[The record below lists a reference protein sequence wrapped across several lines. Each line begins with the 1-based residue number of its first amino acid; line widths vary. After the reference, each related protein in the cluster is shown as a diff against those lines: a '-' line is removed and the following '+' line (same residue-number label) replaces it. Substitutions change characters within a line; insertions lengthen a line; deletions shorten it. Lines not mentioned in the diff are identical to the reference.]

1 MHSIYYNITFYLHQI
16 IFNSLVWIFRI
27 ILIFLNTANRK
38 TSIATDLQITAAEK
52 RLLHSKSNNN
62 NIQKRE
68 ARAIRRKNF
77 LDVCKEA
84 IKLKII

>member
-1 MHSIYYNITFYLHQI
+1 
-16 IFNSLVWIFRI
+16 
-27 ILIFLNTANRK
+27 
-38 TSIATDLQITAAEK
+38 LQITAAEK
-52 RLLHSKSNNN
+52 RSLQSKSNKK
-62 NIQKRE
+62 NIHKRE

>member
-1 MHSIYYNITFYLHQI
+1 MNI
-16 IFNSLVWIFRI
+16 VA
-27 ILIFLNTANRK
+27 ANRK

-52 RLLHSKSNNN
+52 RALHLKTNKNNMR
-62 NIQKRE
+62 KRE

-84 IKLKII
+84 IRLKII